1 MVINMELITFFL
13 LLGPGIL
20 MWKIEGDC
28 ELSTRESII
37 HMLLKLVFYNFMI
50 LLLSYFALTCIYGYL
65 AVNLSDVLIEGV
77 GNSIFNVSFVW
88 KFGAMSC
95 AFAVVLGI
103 GMRVMKRV
111 MAKRSHK

>member
-1 MVINMELITFFL
+1 MELITIFL
-13 LLGPGIL
+13 LVGPGIL
-20 MWKIEGDC
+20 MWKLEGDC
-28 ELSTRESII
+28 ELPTLESII
-37 HMLLKLVFYNFMI
+37 HMVLKLVFYNFII
-50 LLLSYFALTCIYGYL
+50 LLLSYFALTCMYGYL

-103 GMRVMKRV
+103 GMRFLKKY